1 MRIALGIEY
10 DGSAFCG
17 WQAQASGRSVQAVVD
32 DALSTIADQPVASQC
47 AGRTDAGVHASCQVA
62 HFDTSVTRD
71 PRAWT
76 LGVNSHL
83 PRDVAIRWAT
93 PVADDFHARFSAES
107 RAYAFVIS
115 NRPTRPGLW
124 HQRVCWHYRPL
135 DEIRMTAGARL
146 LLGEHDFS
154 AFRAAGCQARHPRR
168 RLLRLDV
175 VRYGEFV
182 ILHVEANAFL
192 QHMVR
197 NIAGVLMEIGSGA
210 RQPDWARDVLE
221 GRDRRRAAVTAAPG
235 GLYFLHAR
243 YPVHFG
249 LPHAEPALPFAPV

>member
-17 WQAQASGRSVQAVVD
+17 WQRQASGRTVQGVVD
-32 DALSTIADQPVASQC
+32 DALSRIADEAVVSHC
-47 AGRTDAGVHASCQVA
+47 AGRTDAGVHAHGQVV
-62 HFDTSVTRD
+62 HFDTGAVRD

-76 LGVNSHL
+76 LGANSHL
-83 PRDVAIRWAT
+83 PPDVAIRWALVV
-93 PVADDFHARFSAES
+93 PADFHARYSAES

-124 HQRVCWHYRPL
+124 QGRVCWQYRAL
-135 DEIRMTAGARL
+135 DVARMREGAAQ

-154 AFRAAGCQARHPRR
+154 AFRAAGCQAKHPVR

-175 VRYGEFV
+175 ERHGEMV
-182 ILHVEANAFL
+182 ILRVEANAFL

-197 NIAGVLMEIGSGA
+197 NLAGVLMEIGSGA
-210 RQPDWARDVLE
+210 REPAWAHEVLD
-221 GRDRRRAAVTAAPG
+221 GRDRRRAGMTAAAG
-235 GLYFLHAR
+235 GLYFLRAR
-243 YPVHFG
+243 YPARFG
-249 LPHAEPALPFAPV
+249 LPVDAAPLPFCGA